1 MELTWWNLIPT
12 YFDGTAFQIGSFPV
26 RWYGIMYIFAFAT
39 AYFTLWKVIQK
50 EKLGYTKDQL
60 DSLFT
65 WIIAGVLLGARFGYV
80 FFYKAS
86 YYLSH
91 PTEIIFPMVQDDLGY
106 HFVGISGMSY
116 HGGLILG
123 FIFLYIGAKK
133 NNMDVWKIINLAF
146 LVTPLAYTWGRW
158 GNFINGELFGE
169 VTTSAIGMV
178 FPLAHDSTLATPV
191 LHHPSQL
198 YEMLFEGVILFA
210 LLFNL
215 RKIPKLRDK
224 MPCLYLM
231 GYGLFRFF
239 IEFFRKPDAHLGRI
253 DLFGMSRGQT
263 LCSLM
268 ILTGL
273 VWMIVLFYREKK
285 KASTL

>member
-1 MELTWWNLIPT
+1 
-12 YFDGTAFQIGSFPV
+12 V
-26 RWYGIMYIFAFAT
+26 RWYGIMYIFAFVT
-39 AYFTLWKVIQK
+39 AYITMWKISQK

-60 DSLFT
+60 DNFFT
-65 WIIAGVLLGARFGYV
+65 WIIAGILLGARLGYV

-86 YYLSH
+86 YYLAN
-91 PTEIIFPMVQDDLGY
+91 PTEIIFPMIHDDLGY

-116 HGGLILG
+116 HGGLVIGL
-123 FIFLYIGAKK
+123 IFMYIGAKRNK
-133 NNMDVWKIINLAF
+133 LDVWKTFNLAF

-169 VTTSAIGMV
+169 ATTSAIGMW
-178 FPLAHDSTLATPV
+178 FPLAHDSTLANPI

-198 YEMLFEGVILFA
+198 YEMVFEGIVLFIV
-210 LLFNL
+210 LYNL
-215 RKIPKLRDK
+215 RKIPKLHDK

-239 IEFFRKPDAHLGRI
+239 IEFFRKPDAHLGRV

-263 LCSLM
+263 LCSAM
-268 ILTGL
+268 IIAGL
-273 VWMIVLFYREKK
+273 VWMIYLFYREKK
-285 KASTL
+285 ATGKV